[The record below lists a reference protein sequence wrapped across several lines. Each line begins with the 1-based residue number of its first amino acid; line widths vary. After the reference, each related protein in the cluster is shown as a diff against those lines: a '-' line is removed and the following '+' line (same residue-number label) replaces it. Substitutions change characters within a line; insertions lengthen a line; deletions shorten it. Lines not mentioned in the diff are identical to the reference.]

1 MSETCSGLPFGDGQS
16 CSGNETTPNHFTG
29 KERDQESAYD
39 YFIARYYSSSMGR
52 FLSPD
57 WSAKE
62 EPIPYAKL
70 NDPQTLNLYSYVRNN
85 PPIRMDVDGHQELD
99 ERDPEAEARED
110 SEFYRGLSEAA
121 SRLALRNA
129 ENAARNAPRLT
140 PEQQAYFDHYFLGN
154 GGRWGLNSTRQ
165 QNAGVADI
173 FKANGYTVV
182 GGAGEKP
189 EEWIPGPGGGTKGGT
204 FIDITVRKGN
214 ETIRIQTVSTNKNGT
229 LTPEEAA
236 AAVRIRARFP
246 NDRLILIPKTP
257 QPAPLPP
264 PLIPQRAPDEVRAF

>member
-1 MSETCSGLPFGDGQS
+1 
-16 CSGNETTPNHFTG
+16 
-29 KERDQESAYD
+29 
-39 YFIARYYSSSMGR
+39 MG
-52 FLSPD
+52 
-57 WSAKE
+57 
-62 EPIPYAKL
+62 I
-70 NDPQTLNLYSYVRNN
+70 
-85 PPIRMDVDGHQELD
+85 G
-99 ERDPEAEARED
+99 
-110 SEFYRGLSEAA
+110 RG
-121 SRLALRNA
+121 
-129 ENAARNAPRLT
+129 
-140 PEQQAYFDHYFLGN
+140 
-154 GGRWGLNSTRQ
+154 TRQ

-236 AAVRIRARFP
+236 AAARIRARFP

-257 QPAPLPP
+257 KPAPPPP
-264 PLIPQRAPDEVRAF
+264 PLIPQRPPDEVRAF